1 MTSENQLKYAYFALI
16 LCMATSLI
24 PHTLT
29 QLFSMFFSLL
39 LIIAFYNLRRK
50 WKKSGSSEYQEIKE
64 IIKTFWGWSMIYI
77 GGILIASISIPI
89 LSDMGALHEALE
101 SVAQGMVIPD
111 EAMVGRVTQDFM
123 DKNFWLITGITFLSV
138 LPAQIYGFIRVKRGL
153 ARINKAVKV

>member
-16 LCMATSLI
+16 LCMVISAI
-24 PHTLT
+24 PNTLT
-29 QLFSMFFSLL
+29 QVFSMFFSFL
-39 LIIAFYNLRRK
+39 LIIGFYSLRRK
-50 WKKSGSSEYQEIKE
+50 WKIGGPEYQETKE

-77 GGILIASISIPI
+77 GGILIASLSIPI
-89 LSDMGALHEALE
+89 LGDMTALHEALE

-111 EAMVGRVTQDFM
+111 EAMVGRVMQDFM

-153 ARINKAVKV
+153 ARIKKAVKV